1 MTDRELHPPHG
12 GAPTPEPSIPQQE
25 APSPAPNHPFDPTAT
40 PPSGTHAPA
49 PSGDEGIESHNDTE
63 RGRAT
68 PGRIAKAF
76 GLQLVARVVGL
87 VASLATMAITTT
99 HLGLVSYGHL
109 TSAIVFIGLWTSL
122 TELGIGAV
130 VVRRVTSGTGDLQHL
145 IRLNV
150 GLSLAYCVP
159 LAAAAIGTGWLI
171 YRDTAEVP
179 MMIAIIA
186 GGLALTTLASCFQP
200 LFMTDVRFGAVAVS
214 DVGGRALSLIGTIV
228 LVRIDADLV
237 WFAAVQL
244 IPPLVMLLI
253 QGFVAHRAVGIRP
266 VFSARQS
273 WELIRESLPQTGVLI
288 VAALYWRADAF
299 LLSVL
304 STPAQTGAYGLA
316 YQITSNATVISAVF
330 LASSLST
337 MTNLFAT
344 DRARFAQF
352 VQRSAEVLIFVGAP
366 IAVVGL
372 VLSPSLIGLLATQEF
387 VVAGGRT
394 LALLFIALAVTFVT
408 AVLSQALFAAHDQ
421 VFLLRLN
428 VVNLTGNIV
437 LNVALI
443 PFFGAIGAASALIVS
458 EVIGMVVAGWR
469 LRSRAPFQAPWGY
482 LLRLAVPLAVA
493 TSVAIVLRHQ
503 FVLIPLTA
511 SAVAYLL
518 TSALVGP
525 IRLRTLMGLAKPS
538 SGADEV

>member
-1 MTDRELHPPHG
+1 MESQTDVH
-12 GAPTPEPSIPQQE
+12 
-25 APSPAPNHPFDPTAT
+25 
-40 PPSGTHAPA
+40 
-49 PSGDEGIESHNDTE
+49 

-68 PGRIAKAF
+68 PARIAKAF
-76 GLQLVARVVGL
+76 SLQLVARVVGL
-87 VASLATMAITTT
+87 VASLATMAITTN
-99 HLGLVSYGHL
+99 HLGLDSYGHL
-109 TSAIVFIGLWTSL
+109 TAAIVFIGLWTSL

-130 VVRRVTSGTGDLQHL
+130 IVRRVTSGTGDLRHL
-145 IRLNV
+145 IRVNV

-159 LAAAAIGTGWLI
+159 LSGAAVVTGWLI

-179 MMIAIIA
+179 VMIAIIA
-186 GGLALTTLASCFQP
+186 GSLALTTLASCFQP
-200 LFMTDVRFGAVAVS
+200 LFMTNVRFGAVAAS
-214 DVGGRALSLIGTIV
+214 DVAGRALSLIGTIV
-228 LVRIDADLV
+228 LVRIDADVV

-253 QGFVAHRAVGIRP
+253 QGVVAHRAVGVRP
-266 VFSARQS
+266 VFSARES
-273 WELIRESLPQTGVLI
+273 WDLVRESLPQTGVLI

-344 DRARFAQF
+344 DRARFARF
-352 VQRSAEVLIFVGAP
+352 VQRSAEILIFVGAP
-366 IAVVGL
+366 VAVVGL

-387 VVAGGRT
+387 VAVGGPT
-394 LALLFIALAVTFVT
+394 LALLFIALAITFIT

-428 VVNLTGNIV
+428 VLNLIGNIV
-437 LNVALI
+437 LNVILI
-443 PFFGAIGAASALIVS
+443 PQFGAVGAASALIVS

-469 LRSRAPFQAPWGY
+469 LRTRAPFQPPWGY
-482 LLRLAVPLAVA
+482 LLRLSVPLAVA
-493 TSVAIVLRHQ
+493 AGVAIVLRHE
-503 FVLIPLTA
+503 FVLIPLVA
-511 SAVAYLL
+511 SAVAYVT

-525 IRLRTLMGLAKPS
+525 IRLRALMGAARGG
-538 SGADEV
+538 GADEV

>member
-1 MTDRELHPPHG
+1 MTDPERRPRRADE
-12 GAPTPEPSIPQQE
+12 PTPSPSIPQQE
-25 APSPAPNHPFDPTAT
+25 APSPAPNSPFESAAPRSESHVSI
-40 PPSGTHAPA
+40 PPE
-49 PSGDEGIESHNDTE
+49 DETIESQTDNH
-63 RGRAT
+63 RGRAS
-68 PGRIAKAF
+68 PRLIARAF
-76 GLQLVARVVGL
+76 GLQLAARIIGL

-99 HLGLVSYGHL
+99 HLGLISYGHL
-109 TSAIVFIGLWTSL
+109 TAAIVFIGLWTSL

-130 VVRRVTSGTGDLQHL
+130 VVRRVTSGTGDLRQL
-145 IRLNV
+145 IRVNV

-159 LAAAAIGTGWLI
+159 LSAAAVITGALI

-200 LFMTDVRFGAVAVS
+200 LFMTNVRFGAVAVS
-214 DVGGRALSLIGTIV
+214 DVGGRALSLVGTIV

-244 IPPLVMLLI
+244 VPPLVMLII

-273 WELIRESLPQTGVLI
+273 WDLVRESLPQTGVLI
-288 VAALYWRADAF
+288 IAALYWRADAF

-304 STPAQTGAYGLA
+304 STPQQTGAYGLA

-344 DRARFAQF
+344 DKERFAAF
-352 VQRSAEVLIFVGAP
+352 VQRSAEALIFVGAP
-366 IAVVGL
+366 IALVGG
-372 VLSPSLIGLLATQEF
+372 VLSPSIIGLLSTAEF
-387 VVAGGRT
+387 VEVGGRT
-394 LALLFIALAVTFVT
+394 LSLLFIAVSVTFVT
-408 AVLSQALFAAHDQ
+408 AVLSQGLFAAHDQ

-428 VVNLTGNIV
+428 VVNLIGNIV
-437 LNVALI
+437 LNVILI
-443 PFFGAIGAASALIVS
+443 PFYGAIGAAAALIIS

-469 LRSRAPFQAPWGY
+469 LRSRAPFRPPWQY
-482 LLRLAVPLAVA
+482 LFRLAVPLGAAVI
-493 TSVAIVLRHQ
+493 VAIVLRHQ
-503 FVLIPLTA
+503 FVLIPLLA
-511 SAVAYLL
+511 SAGAYLL
-518 TSALVGP
+518 TSAIAGP
-525 IRLRTLMGLAKPS
+525 IRLSALIGMASRSPEPES
-538 SGADEV
+538 E